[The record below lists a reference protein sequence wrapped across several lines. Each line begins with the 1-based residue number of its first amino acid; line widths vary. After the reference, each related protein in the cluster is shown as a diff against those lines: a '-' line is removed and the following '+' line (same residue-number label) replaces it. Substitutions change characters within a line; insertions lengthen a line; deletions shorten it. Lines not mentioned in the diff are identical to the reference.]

1 MENNQITFLAPL
13 AIYLPRKTMKDK
25 RIALSLN
32 EYRNLNFRVEAQV
45 KIAFT
50 ELMRQQLTGK
60 KFSHPSFTWKLYYK
74 DKRRHDKL
82 NFVSIISKYFLDAMV
97 HYDCIVDDSDHFV
110 GTDYILEPEI
120 DKHNPRC
127 EITITDS
134 VNPNP
139 TQGSL
144 ISIS

>member
-1 MENNQITFLAPL
+1 MNKKSITISAPL
-13 AIYLPRKTMKDK
+13 AIYMPRKTMKDR

-32 EYRNLNFRVEAQV
+32 EYRNLHFRVEAQV

-50 ELMRQQLTGK
+50 ELMRDQLSGL
-60 KFSHPSFTWKLYYK
+60 KFEHPSFTWKMYYK
-74 DKRRHDKL
+74 DKRRHDKF

-97 HYDCIVDDSDHFV
+97 HYGCIEDDSDEFI
-110 GTDYILEPEI
+110 GTDLLLQPEI

-139 TQGSL
+139 EQHALPL
-144 ISIS
+144 ID